1 MPKQDNNYD
10 CGVFLLRNAF
20 NLVQRVHTKVL
31 MTDINNRLQTY
42 IDNNELFHY
51 DKADINRMRAELFT
65 MYGCLTNVYQ
75 HRRVMTQP
83 ARLDPLELESDSE
96 EEDEVVIISSY
107 PDRLDTA
114 SNEDSDLS
122 WRDDDGADDLGG
134 LDDEDNDHL
143 LIADTTGEFKI
154 KPNFGLLG
162 EIFHHNS
169 RLVLNH
175 LFAYL
180 HLYSVLFLQTTSKSF
195 ALDLTLTI
203 RQASTRNLRLPTI
216 VSMRTSSLEM

>member
-154 KPNFGLLG
+154 KPNFGLLD

-203 RQASTRNLRLPTI
+203 QQDSMRNLRLPTT

>member
-65 MYGCLTNVYQ
+65 MFGCLTNVYQ

-154 KPNFGLLG
+154 KPNFVFFIQCRGVQ
-162 EIFHHNS
+162 IFHHNS
-169 RLVLNH
+169 SSTI
-175 LFAYL
+175 YL
-180 HLYSVLFLQTTSKSF
+180 HTCTCTPCSSF
-195 ALDLTLTI
+195 
-203 RQASTRNLRLPTI
+203 RRHRR
-216 VSMRTSSLEM
+216 VSIWA

>member
-1 MPKQDNNYD
+1 
-10 CGVFLLRNAF
+10 
-20 NLVQRVHTKVL
+20 
-31 MTDINNRLQTY
+31 
-42 IDNNELFHY
+42 
-51 DKADINRMRAELFT
+51 
-65 MYGCLTNVYQ
+65 
-75 HRRVMTQP
+75 MTQP

-203 RQASTRNLRLPTI
+203 RQASTRNLRLPTT

>member
-20 NLVQRVHTKVL
+20 NLVQRVDTKVR

-83 ARLDPLELESDSE
+83 ARLDPLELLESDSE

-107 PDRLDTA
+107 PDRPDTA

-154 KPNFGLLG
+154 KPNFVF
-162 EIFHHNS
+162 FHPKQRSANLPS
-169 RLVLNH
+169 QLVLNH

-180 HLYSVLFLQTTSKSF
+180 LFLQTTSKSF
-195 ALDLTLTI
+195 DLDLTSTI
-203 RQASTRNLRLPTI
+203 RQVSMRNLRLPTTAL
-216 VSMRTSSLEM
+216 MRTSSLEM